1 MIKTLGVA
9 HFTLAVTDTVRSMAF
24 YVDILGMTPV
34 QVNHERGMVFL
45 DCGGDCI
52 ILTKSDAKI
61 DPNDHDVHHAFI
73 VAEEEYETAK
83 DQLREKGINIFLGR
97 IVRAAQ
103 SMVHALISTIQMA
116 TYSKL
121 STSPATRAKFLEPH
135 IQ

>member
-1 MIKTLGVA
+1 MIKTIGVA
-9 HFTLAVTDTVRSMAF
+9 HFFRRYRYRPEYGVF

-61 DPNDHDVHHAFI
+61 DPNDDVHHAFI

-83 DQLREKGINIFLGR
+83 KDQLRQKASTYSLKTA
-97 IVRAAQ
+97 RAAQ
-103 SMVHALISTIQMA
+103 
-116 TYSKL
+116 
-121 STSPATRAKFLEPH
+121 
-135 IQ
+135 